1 MERGE
6 TRAPLTMYNSYFGF
20 SEKPFNI
27 TPNPQFFF
35 ANRDYDEAYA
45 NLLYGIR
52 ERKGFMLLTGEV
64 GTGKTTILQKLME
77 ELDGNIPFVFF
88 YNTTLTFEDILSY
101 ICEEL
106 GLKVNGQGQL
116 GQIQALNDFLLAQ
129 LRQGSTAALL
139 IDEAQNLREDV
150 FENLRLLSNLET
162 PREKLLQIVLSGQPE
177 LDRKLDQPELR
188 QVRQRITLQWRLDG
202 LREDEIG
209 AFINCRLKVVDYRYS
224 DLFAQ
229 DAIREIARFS
239 RGIPRLV
246 NIICD
251 NALLIAYADSK
262 KKVSAEII
270 KEVARDLRLSVANGA
285 PEVQRGAV
293 QPSIYRLNPER
304 GSENSHLQNGSL
316 RPTRYANPHVHS
328 KNDSSG
334 GATVEPAAAR
344 PSDVTPFFLD
354 ILTTELTDVM
364 GPMAP
369 LVVRS
374 HLKAL
379 GDDLNALPNA
389 QFEKLV
395 DLVSPEI
402 LNDIFRMAFKQRMSA
417 VIGALNSNDRN
428 FREERLRRNG
438 RNPSVS

>member
-6 TRAPLTMYNSYFGF
+6 TRAPFTMYNSYFGF
-20 SEKPFNI
+20 REKPFNI
-27 TPNPQFFF
+27 TPNPQFFYG
-35 ANRDYDEAYA
+35 NRDYDEAYA

-77 ELDGNIPFVFF
+77 ELDGNVPFVFF

-150 FENLRLLSNLET
+150 FESLRLLSNLET

-270 KEVARDLRLSVANGA
+270 DEVAKDLRLNVVSRGA
-285 PEVQRGAV
+285 EVQRTAILTPFYRHGHQNSTVKSQSVVMAGWSKDHV
-293 QPSIYRLNPER
+293 QRKDFSN
-304 GSENSHLQNGSL
+304 
-316 RPTRYANPHVHS
+316 
-328 KNDSSG
+328 G
-334 GATVEPAAAR
+334 GATAEPSGARPAA
-344 PSDVTPFFLD
+344 DVMAQFLE
-354 ILTTELTDVM
+354 ILTNELTDVM

-369 LVVRS
+369 IVVRG
-374 HLKAL
+374 HLKGL
-379 GDDLNALPNA
+379 GDAFSTLPNSTL
-389 QFEKLV
+389 EKLV
-395 DLVSPEI
+395 ELVSPEI
-402 LNDIFRMAFKQRMSA
+402 LNDALRADFKKKMSA
-417 VIGALNSNDRN
+417 VISALNGKDSNGGPRQDDRHTGN
-428 FREERLRRNG
+428 
-438 RNPSVS
+438 